1 MWGER
6 RRLNRPSR
14 SDQPP
19 SGLSFLGRRPRW
31 WEVGKGAWGPE
42 GATCS
47 RHVFAQVRESPDVAK
62 APVSAPKIHPSS
74 SALPGVF
81 RDLNGMVSGRLV
93 TKIAHL
99 GKSLPT
105 QAARFEEGT
114 MKLMGGRRA
123 LPQAVFVAYRL
134 IARSVTSGMGG
145 CPTALLRLN
154 LQKEQ
159 HVCDLPF
166 QAPPKRRRTAGGS
179 GALGI
184 PGSHSQHHRTDP
196 LPHYS
201 FAQPKN
207 RGVYFY
213 PPCTYSTPSGSR
225 CVCCAIDARCCC
237 VFGFSCAN

>member
-1 MWGER
+1 
-6 RRLNRPSR
+6 
-14 SDQPP
+14 
-19 SGLSFLGRRPRW
+19 
-31 WEVGKGAWGPE
+31 
-42 GATCS
+42 
-47 RHVFAQVRESPDVAK
+47 
-62 APVSAPKIHPSS
+62 
-74 SALPGVF
+74 
-81 RDLNGMVSGRLV
+81 MVSGRLV

-166 QAPPKRRRTAGGS
+166 QAPPKRRRTAGGLVHWGFQARIPNIIGLTLSRITLLLNPRTAGFLFILLVLTLLPLDRDACVALLMHAAAVSLAFLALINLRNATS
-179 GALGI
+179 GK
-184 PGSHSQHHRTDP
+184 PT
-196 LPHYS
+196 
-201 FAQPKN
+201 
-207 RGVYFY
+207 
-213 PPCTYSTPSGSR
+213 
-225 CVCCAIDARCCC
+225 
-237 VFGFSCAN
+237 